1 MYKVKV
7 GSVGFNIPKKN
18 SRLLAISNAM
28 DLQNCNTPLDTEE
41 QAIEYLRSIG
51 IEVANAI

>member
-18 SRLLAISNAM
+18 IRLLAISKAM

-41 QAIEYLRSIG
+41 QAIE
-51 IEVANAI
+51 

>member
-1 MYKVKV
+1 MYKIKV
-7 GSVGFNIPKKN
+7 GGVGFNIPKKN
-18 SRLLAISNAM
+18 IRLLAISKAM

-51 IEVANAI
+51 IEVVNAV

>member
-7 GSVGFNIPKKN
+7 GGVGFNIPKKN
-18 SRLLAISNAM
+18 IRLLAISKAM

-51 IEVANAI
+51 YEVKNAI